1 MVKNLFFVLLAGI
14 ILGGCSPI
22 YIPNAPM
29 VFNNEKQGDYEV
41 NYRQGIYS
49 SNLQGGYAVTDNLN
63 IGLSA
68 SSLYSAESGV
78 GNTVYPGSKALEANL
93 VAGYYNKFT
102 SKNLFEMNMG
112 LGSVF
117 MTEPENVKDYYK
129 FYAQPTLTFL
139 GNEGRT
145 DTDFSMIAK
154 VVGTSLTINEGA
166 KDTTVFQ
173 GYFEPVL
180 SFSVGNQLR
189 FNTQM
194 GVSIR
199 FQENYFNRYSPFIF
213 NMGIGYTLPRKR
225 EKAILP

>member
-1 MVKNLFFVLLAGI
+1 MIKKVLFTLVAGF

-29 VFNNEKQGDYEV
+29 VFNNEKQGDYEI
-41 NYRQGIYS
+41 NYRQGAYS
-49 SNLQGGYAVTDNLN
+49 SNLQGGYAVTDNIN
-63 IGLSA
+63 IGLVA
-68 SSLYSAESGV
+68 SSLYSAESSV
-78 GNTVYPGSKALEANL
+78 GSTVYEASKALEANI
-93 VAGYYNKFT
+93 VAGYYKKFT
-102 SKNLFEMNMG
+102 SRNLFEMNVG

-117 MTEPENVKDYYK
+117 MSKPQDIQDYYK
-129 FYAQPTLTFL
+129 VYAQPSITFL
-139 GNEGRT
+139 GNEGET

-154 VVGTSLTINEGA
+154 VVGTSFTVNNGFT
-166 KDTTVFQ
+166 DTTVYQ

-180 SFSVGNQLR
+180 SFSVGNQFR

-199 FQENYFNRYSPFIF
+199 FQENYFNRHSPFIF

-225 EKAILP
+225 DKAILP